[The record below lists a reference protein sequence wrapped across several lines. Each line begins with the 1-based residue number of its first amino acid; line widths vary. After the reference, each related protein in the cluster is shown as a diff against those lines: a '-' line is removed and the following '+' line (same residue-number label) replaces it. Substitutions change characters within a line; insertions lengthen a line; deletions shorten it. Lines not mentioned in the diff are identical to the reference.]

1 MLLLTGCMGS
11 DDLEELTEVS
21 GENILGCTY
30 SLADNFQS
38 NATVDDGSCLFE
50 DSLEAEYDEGYDDGY
65 DDGSLGNDYYWD
77 CPDSA
82 TAISMTGSYQ
92 EDDGLAGISADAL
105 DDFTEESFEAAWLE
119 QPGSPDWC
127 GTEFNYDSL
136 ELGESVV
143 PAIEDEVPEYFLW
156 YEEGFGAK
164 SDRYY
169 WDDYYTEDECEE
181 YFDGVWK
188 SINGHGF
195 CGEYLEW
202 ETDRDANLVYEQSSG
217 YTWWGKYE
225 IIGDYMYLGWA
236 SPLPNE
242 FYDDGY
248 DAGYIEG
255 YDYGFSDG
263 YDDGLMNGYSDG
275 HDDGLMWGY
284 SDGFSDGYEDG
295 LMDGGYGSTLD
306 AILDRGYM
314 MCGVK
319 GSQYGMG
326 YLEADGTYTGLDI
339 EYCKAVA
346 AAIGVDTIEYVL
358 ATGSNRFELLAS
370 EEIDVL
376 IRTTTWTT
384 SRDADLNA
392 DFAGIN
398 FYDGQGIL
406 VNTDAYATAPTSA
419 MDLDGA
425 KICVGI
431 GTTTEGNIA
440 DYFAV
445 NNMEY
450 TAVNSDDASV
460 ARQNFENGECDAWT
474 GDMSAMVAMKWFMI
488 QDGSADF
495 EMAIMPE
502 LLSKEPLAA
511 ATRDYDTEWN
521 EVVSWVWYGMLTAE
535 ELGINSGNY
544 EEAAADCEGEWDD
557 VYVCRLLTMNFGL
570 GTSTNPLP
578 HDWMQSVLATTGNY
592 YEAYDTAFCDGDGQM
607 SNCLIDRAGTA
618 NAPWWEGGLQY
629 APPMRQDSEAVWIVV
644 TLVPIS
650 EVVGPN
656 STPR

>member
-1 MLLLTGCMGS
+1 MVPKNDRAMKQIYALIVMLMMASVAFTGCVS
-11 DDLEELTEVS
+11 DDGDDT
-21 GENILGCTY
+21 
-30 SLADNFQS
+30 DD
-38 NATVDDGSCLFE
+38 TVDDTVDPVG
-50 DSLEAEYDEGYDDGY
+50 
-65 DDGSLGNDYYWD
+65 
-77 CPDSA
+77 
-82 TAISMTGSYQ
+82 
-92 EDDGLAGISADAL
+92 
-105 DDFTEESFEAAWLE
+105 EE
-119 QPGSPDWC
+119 
-127 GTEFNYDSL
+127 T
-136 ELGESVV
+136 
-143 PAIEDEVPEYFLW
+143 
-156 YEEGFGAK
+156 
-164 SDRYY
+164 
-169 WDDYYTEDECEE
+169 T
-181 YFDGVWK
+181 
-188 SINGHGF
+188 
-195 CGEYLEW
+195 
-202 ETDRDANLVYEQSSG
+202 
-217 YTWWGKYE
+217 
-225 IIGDYMYLGWA
+225 
-236 SPLPNE
+236 
-242 FYDDGY
+242 
-248 DAGYIEG
+248 
-255 YDYGFSDG
+255 
-263 YDDGLMNGYSDG
+263 
-275 HDDGLMWGY
+275 
-284 SDGFSDGYEDG
+284 
-295 LMDGGYGSTLD
+295 STLD
-306 AILDRGYM
+306 TVIARGSLK
-314 MCGVK
+314 CGVK
-319 GSQYGMG
+319 DSQYGMG

-419 MDLDGA
+419 LDLDGA

-450 TAVNSDDASV
+450 TAVNSDDA
-460 ARQNFENGECDAWT
+460 ATAKAQFEDGSCDAWT
-474 GDMSAMVAMKWFMI
+474 GDMSAMVAQKFGL
-488 QDGSADF
+488 DTTAVPNS
-495 EMAIMPE
+495 AIMPE

-511 ATRDYDTEWN
+511 ATRDNDDDWN

-557 VYVCRLLTMNFGL
+557 VYVCRLLTVNFGL

-607 SNCLIDRAGTA
+607 SNCLIDRAETA

-629 APPMRQDSEAVWIVV
+629 APPMR
-644 TLVPIS
+644 
-650 EVVGPN
+650 
-656 STPR
+656 

>member
-1 MLLLTGCMGS
+1 MSLNHVSAIGLTVMLLLTGCMESNDLEKEDSDLTTAKES
-11 DDLEELTEVS
+11 DDNV
-21 GENILGCTY
+21 LGCTY
-30 SLADNFQS
+30 ASADNFQS

-50 DSLEAEYDEGYDDGY
+50 GALEGEYNEGYDEGYSDGYNEGYDDGY
-65 DDGSLGNDYYWD
+65 
-77 CPDSA
+77 
-82 TAISMTGSYQ
+82 
-92 EDDGLAGISADAL
+92 
-105 DDFTEESFEAAWLE
+105 
-119 QPGSPDWC
+119 
-127 GTEFNYDSL
+127 
-136 ELGESVV
+136 
-143 PAIEDEVPEYFLW
+143 
-156 YEEGFGAK
+156 
-164 SDRYY
+164 
-169 WDDYYTEDECEE
+169 
-181 YFDGVWK
+181 
-188 SINGHGF
+188 
-195 CGEYLEW
+195 
-202 ETDRDANLVYEQSSG
+202 
-217 YTWWGKYE
+217 
-225 IIGDYMYLGWA
+225 
-236 SPLPNE
+236 
-242 FYDDGY
+242 
-248 DAGYIEG
+248 
-255 YDYGFSDG
+255 SDG
-263 YDDGLMNGYSDG
+263 YDDGLMNGYSNG
-275 HDDGLMWGY
+275 EY
-284 SDGFSDGYEDG
+284 DGYWEGYDDG

-306 AILDRGYM
+306 TILERGYLI
-314 MCGVK
+314 CGVK
-319 GSQYGMG
+319 SSQYGMG
-326 YLEADGTYTGLDI
+326 YQDDDGTFSGLDI
-339 EYCKAVA
+339 EYCRAIA
-346 AAIGVDTIEYVL
+346 AAIGLDPDEDVEYIL
-358 ATGSNRFELLAS
+358 ASGSNRFELLAY

-384 SRDADLNA
+384 SRDANLDA
-392 DFAGIN
+392 DYAAVN

-406 VNTDAYATAPTSA
+406 INKDVFPGATSVY
-419 MDLDGA
+419 DLDGA

-431 GTTTEGNIA
+431 GTTTEGNLA

-629 APPMRQDSEAVWIVV
+629 APPMR
-644 TLVPIS
+644 
-650 EVVGPN
+650 
-656 STPR
+656 

>member
-1 MLLLTGCMGS
+1 MSLNHVSAIGLAVMLLLTGCMGS

-50 DSLEAEYDEGYDDGY
+50 DSLEAEYDEGYEDGFK
-65 DDGSLGNDYYWD
+65 DGNVDYDYYWD
-77 CPDSA
+77 CPDSSFGV
-82 TAISMTGSYQ
+82 SMTGSYQ

-143 PAIEDEVPEYFLW
+143 PAIEDEVPEYFHW
-156 YEEGFGAK
+156 YEEGFGAR

-202 ETDRDANLVYEQSSG
+202 ETDRGANLVYEQSSG
-217 YTWWGKYE
+217 YTWWAKYE

-255 YDYGFSDG
+255 YDYGYNEGYNHGLSDG
-263 YDDGLMNGYSDG
+263 GSV
-275 HDDGLMWGY
+275 
-284 SDGFSDGYEDG
+284 
-295 LMDGGYGSTLD
+295 STLD
-306 AILDRGYM
+306 TIIERGYLI
-314 MCGVK
+314 CGVK

-326 YLEADGTYTGLDI
+326 YQEDDGTFSGLDI
-339 EYCKAVA
+339 EYCRAIA
-346 AAIGVDTIEYVL
+346 AAIGLDPDEDVEYVL
-358 ATGSNRFELLAS
+358 ASGGNRFELLYY

-384 SRDADLNA
+384 SRDTDLEA

-398 FYDGQGIL
+398 FYDGQAML
-406 VNTDAYATAPTSA
+406 VNLDENLGATSV

-425 KICVGI
+425 TICVGY
-431 GTTTEGNIA
+431 GTTSEGNLA
-440 DYFAV
+440 DYFEAHNMTYEAV
-445 NNMEY
+445 S
-450 TAVNSDDASV
+450 SDDSSV
-460 ARQNFENGECDAWT
+460 ARWNFENGVCSVWT
-474 GDMSAMVAMKWFMI
+474 GDMSAMVAMKWSMM

-502 LLSKEPLAA
+502 LISKEPLASV
-511 ATRDYDTEWN
+511 TRDYDTEWN

-535 ELGINSGNY
+535 ELEINSGNY
-544 EEAAADCEGEWDD
+544 EEAAADCEDEWDD
-557 VYVCRLLTMNFGL
+557 VYVCRLLTMNLGL

-578 HDWMQSVLATTGNY
+578 QDWMQSVLATTGNY
-592 YEAYDTAFCDGDGQM
+592 YEAYDTAFCDGDGTM

-629 APPMRQDSEAVWIVV
+629 APPMR
-644 TLVPIS
+644 
-650 EVVGPN
+650 
-656 STPR
+656 

>member
-1 MLLLTGCMGS
+1 MSLNHVSAIGLAVMLLLTGCMGS

-65 DDGSLGNDYYWD
+65 NDGSLGNDYYWD

-143 PAIEDEVPEYFLW
+143 PAIEDEVPEYFHW
-156 YEEGFGAK
+156 YEEGFGAR

-255 YDYGFSDG
+255 YDYGYNEGWSEGFYEG
-263 YDDGLMNGYSDG
+263 YDDGWSDG
-275 HDDGLMWGY
+275 LSVG
-284 SDGFSDGYEDG
+284 SSV
-295 LMDGGYGSTLD
+295 STLD
-306 AILDRGYM
+306 TIIERGYLI
-314 MCGVK
+314 CGVK
-319 GSQYGMG
+319 SSQYGMG
-326 YLEADGTYTGLDI
+326 YQEDDGTFSGLDI
-339 EYCKAVA
+339 EYCRAIA
-346 AAIGVDTIEYVL
+346 AAIGLDPDEDVEYIL
-358 ATGSNRFELLAS
+358 ASGSNRFELLAY

-384 SRDADLNA
+384 SRDADLDA
-392 DFAGIN
+392 DYAAIN
-398 FYDGQGIL
+398 FYDGQGLI
-406 VNTDAYATAPTSA
+406 VRSDAFAYANGSA
-419 MDLDGA
+419 TELDGA
-425 KICVGI
+425 NICVGT
-431 GTTTEGNIA
+431 GTTSEGNLDDWFMTNGISFTSISV
-440 DYFAV
+440 DDHWES
-445 NNMEY
+445 MEMLKDG
-450 TAVNSDDASV
+450 S
-460 ARQNFENGECDAWT
+460 CDAYT
-474 GDMSAMVAMKWFMI
+474 GDMSAMIAMKWEI
-488 QDGSADF
+488 ENDSDWTSSNDYSELWIAT
-495 EMAIMPE
+495 ELMA
-502 LLSKEPLAA
+502 KEPLAA

-521 EVVSWVWYGMLTAE
+521 EIVSWVWYGMLTAE
-535 ELGINSGNY
+535 ELGIDSTNY
-544 EEAAADCEGEWDD
+544 EEAAAECGGGEEDIL
-557 VYVCRLLTMNFGL
+557 VCRLLTVNFGL
-570 GTSTNPLP
+570 GTDENQLSMT
-578 HDWMQSVLATTGNY
+578 WMQSVLATTGNY
-592 YEAYDTAFCDGDGQM
+592 YEAYDRAFCDGDGTM
-607 SNCLIDRAGTA
+607 TNCLMDRAGTA

-629 APPMRQDSEAVWIVV
+629 APPMR
-644 TLVPIS
+644 
-650 EVVGPN
+650 
-656 STPR
+656 